1 MLWLFMVQAGYHP
14 LRTIP
19 LPTQLLLQP
28 TRWPGQHLW
37 PLLTLPLFFGVFFE
51 NSDFVQICLWDTVL
65 GLGGPVREGQYLCE
79 PPAPPHLQPKSSR
92 FLRPWPLKDLLVI
105 NSGALARSGAHAPPK
120 TPARGWAQGG
130 AGEVPFTWDQN
141 CRGYPASQTPSRPCS

>member
-1 MLWLFMVQAGYHP
+1 M
-14 LRTIP
+14 
-19 LPTQLLLQP
+19 
-28 TRWPGQHLW
+28 
-37 PLLTLPLFFGVFFE
+37 
-51 NSDFVQICLWDTVL
+51 L

-79 PPAPPHLQPKSSR
+79 PPAPQHLQPKSSR

-105 NSGALARSGAHAPPK
+105 NSGALARSSAHAPPR

-141 CRGYPASQTPSRPCS
+141 CRGSPASQTPSRPCSQALQSIEVSLVCIWRGCRLKSQLCSKSAGAPRGGPPPCVQVGLCPHETVALSLRPWAW